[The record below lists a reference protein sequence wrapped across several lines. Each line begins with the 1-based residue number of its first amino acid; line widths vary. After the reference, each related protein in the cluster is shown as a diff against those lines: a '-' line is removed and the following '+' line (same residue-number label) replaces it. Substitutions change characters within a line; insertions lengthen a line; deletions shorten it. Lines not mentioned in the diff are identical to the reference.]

1 LLVLVD
7 TSVWIEYFRRKDESI
22 EKEMDSLLRSGEVAT
37 VGLVLAELRRG
48 CRTPSQVKLMLDAM
62 EPLSYL
68 EIDRTSWLKAG
79 EIAVEA
85 AARGYKLEVGD
96 CLLAAL
102 VLREH
107 CSLFTLDRDFSRIP
121 GLKLYGVRAN

>member
-1 LLVLVD
+1 MLVLVD

-85 AARGYKLEVGD
+85 DARGYKLEVGD

>member
-1 LLVLVD
+1 MLVLVD
-7 TSVWIEYFRRKDESI
+7 TSVWIEYFRQKDELI

-37 VGLVLAELRRG
+37 AGLILAELRRG
-48 CRTPSQVKLMLDAM
+48 CRTPGQVKLLLDSM

-79 EIAVEA
+79 EIAMEA
-85 AARGYKLEVGD
+85 DAGGYKLEIGD
-96 CLLAAL
+96 CLVAAV
-102 VLREH
+102 VLRER

-121 GLKLYGVRAN
+121 GLKLHRFQSN

>member
-7 TSVWIEYFRRKDESI
+7 TSVWIEYFRQKDELI

-37 VGLVLAELRRG
+37 AGLILAELRRG
-48 CRTPSQVKLMLDAM
+48 CRTPGQVKLLLDSM

-68 EIDRTSWLKAG
+68 EIDQTSWLKAG
-79 EIAVEA
+79 EIAAEA
-85 AARGYKLEVGD
+85 DTRGYKLEIAD

-102 VLREH
+102 VLREQG
-107 CSLFTLDRDFSRIP
+107 SLFTLDHDFRRIP
-121 GLKLYGVRAN
+121 GLKLHGVRAN